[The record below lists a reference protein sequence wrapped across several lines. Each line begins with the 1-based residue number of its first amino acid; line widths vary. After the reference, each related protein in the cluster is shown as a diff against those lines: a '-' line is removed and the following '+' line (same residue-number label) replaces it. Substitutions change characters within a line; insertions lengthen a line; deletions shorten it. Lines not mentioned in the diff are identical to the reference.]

1 MGRVETVGTKER
13 HTKEISMT
21 RRGLVGLIA
30 GVLLLTAS
38 AMGRVSDMNGPSRLG
53 AKPGIGSGSNV
64 ITLGSKP
71 GVGSGSN
78 IVTLPV

>member
-1 MGRVETVGTKER
+1 
-13 HTKEISMT
+13 MT

-38 AMGRVSDMNGPSRLG
+38 VMGRGSEMNGHSRLG
-53 AKPGIGSGSNV
+53 SKPGIGSGSNV
-64 ITLGSKP
+64 ITLGAKP
-71 GVGSGSN
+71 GIGSGSN

>member
-1 MGRVETVGTKER
+1 
-13 HTKEISMT
+13 MT

-71 GVGSGSN
+71 GVGGSN

>member
-1 MGRVETVGTKER
+1 MGRVETVGTRER
-13 HTKEISMT
+13 HTKEISMR

-71 GVGSGSN
+71 GVGGSN
-78 IVTLPV
+78 MVTLPV

>member
-1 MGRVETVGTKER
+1 
-13 HTKEISMT
+13 MT
-21 RRGLVGLIA
+21 RRGLVDLIA

-38 AMGRVSDMNGPSRLG
+38 AMGRVSDMNGHSRLG
-53 AKPGIGSGSNV
+53 SKPGIGSGSNV

-78 IVTLPV
+78 MVTLPV